1 MLTTKDSLA
10 GEPESR
16 DAVLV
21 LPSAEFPDLAPE
33 IVRQRLVVEG
43 LVEHSIG
50 RDEISSYLSGLSE
63 VCDMRILQEPVTHQ
77 SPLYGWAGW
86 VHWEASGAHFYAWDQ
101 PRKFFSVDI
110 YTCLAF
116 DDQKVL
122 EFTADFFNATRTVAR
137 PF

>member
-1 MLTTKDSLA
+1 MLTAKD
-10 GEPESR
+10 PQ
-16 DAVLV
+16 LV
-21 LPSAEFPDLAPE
+21 LPPAAMPDLAPE

-50 RDEISSYLSGLSE
+50 RDEISTYLSELSE

-101 PRKFFSVDI
+101 PRRFFSVDI

-116 DDQKVL
+116 DAQKVV
-122 EFTADFFNATRTVAR
+122 EFTASFFDATRTVAK